1 MSVIKCQ
8 SCGASLNFPENAE
21 FVTCPYC
28 NSTNAISGELEQIHA
43 DKKEIERL
51 LTRAFLILEDG
62 EFKRADELCE
72 QVLDKDPK
80 NPNAY
85 LAKLLASLR
94 LKKEEQLAER
104 VKPFTDSS
112 FYAKAV
118 RFGNAE
124 MRARLE
130 GYAEESRK
138 FALYSEGCKF
148 LSYSSYEE
156 AAEHFG
162 QVKGYMDSDEKF
174 KECYYSLGCLGMEN
188 EKYSI
193 ALDCFAKSTGYR
205 DTEAKAGECRR
216 ILAEQQEIYEHAQE
230 LFKEGDYISARS
242 RFDEI
247 AGYKNSANKSKECRK
262 RIYKAGENFM
272 AEGNY
277 VAALEMFE
285 DISYENYRDA
295 DSKAE
300 ECRKKIFWL
309 ASDLQSNTKYAEALY
324 LYEQISGYYLDGS
337 YDDAFSAD
345 YWANICRW
353 YIFDEAC
360 RISNP
365 VEALKKF
372 ESISGYERADKK
384 AQECREEIN
393 EIYTRGC
400 KYMIAGD
407 YQDAIY
413 QFESIT
419 GWPDADAKRKECRQ
433 IAGRCRQK
441 IEAEEEERRQIIYD
455 NACQLMAKKKYREAA
470 SEFYSLGSYRDSDA
484 KWHECSEKRMKRE
497 FWLSVAKVTAVIIV
511 LILFLLY
518 LQH

>member
-1 MSVIKCQ
+1 MSVINCQ

-28 NSTNAISGELEQIHA
+28 NSTNAISGELDQIHA

-85 LAKLLASLR
+85 LAKLMASLR

-130 GYAEESRK
+130 GYAEESKK

-156 AAEHFG
+156 AAEYFG
-162 QVKGYMDSDEKF
+162 QVKGYRDSDEKF
-174 KECYYSLGCLGMEN
+174 KECCYSLGCLGMEN

-230 LFKEGDYISARS
+230 LFKKGDYISARL

-247 AGYKNSANKSKECRK
+247 SSYKNSANRSKECRK
-262 RIYKAGENFM
+262 RIYKAGENLM
-272 AEGNY
+272 VEGNY
-277 VAALEMFE
+277 IAALEMFE

-300 ECRKKIFWL
+300 KCREKIYWL
-309 ASDLQSNTKYAEALY
+309 AWDLFHKRRKYAAALY
-324 LYEQISGYYLDGS
+324 LYKQISGYSDT
-337 YDDAFSAD
+337 D
-345 YWANICRW
+345 YWANICRKD
-353 YIFDEAC
+353 IFDEARRC
-360 RISNP
+360 DNP

-372 ESISGYERADKK
+372 ESISGFERGYERADAK
-384 AQECREEIN
+384 AQECRERIN

-400 KYMIAGD
+400 EYMAAGD
-407 YQDAIY
+407 YQNAIY
-413 QFESIT
+413 RFRDIT
-419 GWPDADAKRKECRQ
+419 GWPDADAKLEE
-433 IAGRCRQK
+433 CRQK
-441 IEAEEEERRQIIYD
+441 IEAEEEERRQKIYD

-484 KWHECSEKRMKRE
+484 KNNECYEKRMKRE
-497 FWLSVAKVTAVIIV
+497 FWLSVAKVTAVTIV
-511 LILFLLY
+511 LILILLY
-518 LQH
+518 LLH

>member
-80 NPNAY
+80 NPRAY
-85 LAKLLASLR
+85 LAKLMASLR
-94 LKKEEQLAER
+94 LKNEEQLAER

-118 RFGNAE
+118 RFGDAE

-148 LSYSSYEE
+148 LRYSSYEE
-156 AAEHFG
+156 AAEYFG
-162 QVKGYMDSDEKF
+162 QVKGYRDSDEKY

-216 ILAEQQEIYEHAQE
+216 ILAEQQKIYEHAQE

-247 AGYKNSANKSKECRK
+247 AGYKNSANRSKECRK
-262 RIYKAGENFM
+262 RIYNAGENFM

-300 ECRKKIFWL
+300 ICRQKIE
-309 ASDLQSNTKYAEALY
+309 AENEKRRQKIYRQARDLYQKNKDAEALS
-324 LYEQISGYYLDGS
+324 LYEQISGYPD
-337 YDDAFSAD
+337 AD
-345 YWANICRW
+345 YWADRCRKH
-353 YIFDEAC
+353 IFDET
-360 RISNP
+360 RGISNP

-372 ESISGYERADKK
+372 ESISGYERADEK
-384 AQECREEIN
+384 AQECREKIN
-393 EIYTRGC
+393 EIYTKGC
-400 KYMIAGD
+400 EYMTAGD
-407 YQDAIY
+407 YQNAISR
-413 QFESIT
+413 FEAIT
-419 GWPDADAKRKECRQ
+419 GWPDADAKLEECGRK
-433 IAGRCRQK
+433 K
-441 IEAEEEERRQIIYD
+441 EAEEEERKQKIYD
-455 NACQLMAKKKYREAA
+455 NACQLMAKKKYSKAA

-484 KWHECSEKRMKRE
+484 KKNECDAKRKKRE
-497 FWLSVAKVTAVIIV
+497 FWLSVAKGAAVILVPI
-511 LILFLLY
+511 LILLY

>member
-85 LAKLLASLR
+85 LAKLMASLR

-130 GYAEESRK
+130 GYAEESKK

-156 AAEHFG
+156 AAEYFG
-162 QVKGYMDSDEKF
+162 QVKGYRDSDEKF

-242 RFDEI
+242 RFYEI
-247 AGYKNSANKSKECRK
+247 YSYKNSANRSKECRK
-262 RIYKAGENFM
+262 RIYKAGENLM

-277 VAALEMFE
+277 IAALEMFE

-300 ECRKKIFWL
+300 ECREKIYRLAWDLYYDKKEY
-309 ASDLQSNTKYAEALY
+309 TVALS
-324 LYEQISGYYLDGS
+324 LYEQISGYDE
-337 YDDAFSAD
+337 AD
-345 YWANICRW
+345 KWANYCRSH
-353 YIFDEAC
+353 IFDEAC
-360 RISNP
+360 GISNP

-372 ESISGYERADKK
+372 ESISGFEHAYEHADEK
-384 AQECREEIN
+384 AQECREKIN

-400 KYMIAGD
+400 EYMAEGD
-407 YQDAIY
+407 YQNAIY
-413 QFESIT
+413 RFRDIT
-419 GWPDADAKRKECRQ
+419 GWPDADAKLEECRQ
-433 IAGRCRQK
+433 I
-441 IEAEEEERRQIIYD
+441 IEAEEEKRKAEEEERRQKIYD

-484 KWHECSEKRMKRE
+484 KWNECYVKRKKRE
-497 FWLSVAKVTAVIIV
+497 FWLSVAKVTAVTIV
-511 LILFLLY
+511 LILILLY

>member
-80 NPNAY
+80 NPRAY
-85 LAKLLASLR
+85 LAKLMASLR
-94 LKKEEQLAER
+94 LKNEEQLAER

-118 RFGNAE
+118 RFGDAE

-148 LSYSSYEE
+148 LRYSSYEE
-156 AAEHFG
+156 AAEYFG
-162 QVKGYMDSDEKF
+162 QVKGYRDSDEKY

-216 ILAEQQEIYEHAQE
+216 ILAEQQKIYEHAQE

-247 AGYKNSANKSKECRK
+247 AGYKNSANRSKECRK
-262 RIYKAGENFM
+262 RIYNAGENFM

-300 ECRKKIFWL
+300 ECREKIFWL
-309 ASDLQSNTKYAEALY
+309 AGHLSDEKKYNEALS
-324 LYEQISGYYLDGS
+324 LYETISGYYLDGD

-345 YWANICRW
+345 RWAEYCRK

-360 RISNP
+360 GISNP

-372 ESISGYERADKK
+372 ESISSYERADAK
-384 AQECREEIN
+384 AQKCREEIN

-400 KYMIAGD
+400 EDMTAGD
-407 YQDAIY
+407 YQNAIY
-413 QFESIT
+413 RFRDIT
-419 GWPDADAKRKECRQ
+419 GWPDADAKLEECR
-433 IAGRCRQK
+433 RK
-441 IEAEEEERRQIIYD
+441 KEAEEEERRQKIYD
-455 NACQLMAKKKYREAA
+455 NACQLMAKKKYSEAA
-470 SEFYSLGSYRDSDA
+470 HEFYSLVSYRDSYA
-484 KWHECSEKRMKRE
+484 KWDECSEKRMKRE
-497 FWLSVAKVTAVIIV
+497 FWLSVAKWTVVILV